1 MSETPGVDLTT
12 VEKTRGAIVARPL
25 VKMLDTHALNA
36 LDRTIEQASES
47 EPRAPHV
54 ILDLSRVAI
63 IPSLTLG
70 LLMQIGKKCAGRRQ
84 RLKLVAVQ
92 PQVRKV
98 FALTRLDEV
107 FQFADSVESAIE

>member
-12 VEKTRGAIVARPL
+12 IEKTGGAIVARPQ
-25 VKMLDTHALNA
+25 VKMMDQNVINA
-36 LDRTIEQASES
+36 LDRTIDQASES
-47 EPRAPHV
+47 EPRAPLV

-63 IPSLTLG
+63 IPSLAVG
-70 LLMQIGKKCAGRRQ
+70 FLMQLAAKCARRQQ

-107 FQFADSVESAIE
+107 FQFAESVESAME